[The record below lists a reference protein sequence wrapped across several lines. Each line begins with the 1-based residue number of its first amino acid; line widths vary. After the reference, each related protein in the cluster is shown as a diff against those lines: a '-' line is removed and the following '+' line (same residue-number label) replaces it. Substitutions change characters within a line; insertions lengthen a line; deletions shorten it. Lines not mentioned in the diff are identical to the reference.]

1 MNNLKNQVEILND
14 DNQNITTVKINGSEI
29 ANVNAYTVSQNAN
42 SGFATVT
49 ISFDTEFLSLR

>member
-1 MNNLKNQVEILND
+1 MDNLTNHVEILND
-14 DNQNITTVKINGSEI
+14 DTKNVTTVKINGSEI
-29 ANVNAYTVSQNAN
+29 ANVNAYTVSQSAN

>member
-1 MNNLKNQVEILND
+1 MDNLTNHVEILND
-14 DNQNITTVKINGSEI
+14 DTKNVTTVKINGSEI